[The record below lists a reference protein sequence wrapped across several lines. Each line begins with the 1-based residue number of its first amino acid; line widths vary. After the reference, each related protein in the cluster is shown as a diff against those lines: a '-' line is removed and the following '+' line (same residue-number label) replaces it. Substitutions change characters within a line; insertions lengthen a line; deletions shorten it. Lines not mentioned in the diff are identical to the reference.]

1 VDERVTSVKLRQ
13 LTILVSS
20 QWLWI
25 IPLSPFSY
33 FPSIPNP
40 HRSKCITA
48 RNLFTQNFQE
58 VIDERT
64 AKQKDDPDYK
74 PPENFLLVL
83 MRAKYND
90 GTILTTTE
98 ITGILIGV
106 LLGGH
111 HTTSVTGGTYEDR
124 HLVEHDAR
132 LVSRHIEVIC
142 VQNVNIIPQIP
153 LQNIQH

>member
-1 VDERVTSVKLRQ
+1 VVVTLRLTNWCGVDERVTSVKLRQ
-13 LTILVSS
+13 LSILVSS

-25 IPLSPFSY
+25 ISLSPFSY
-33 FPSIPNP
+33 FPS
-40 HRSKCITA
+40 ITA

-98 ITGILIGV
+98 IT
-106 LLGGH
+106 
-111 HTTSVTGGTYEDR
+111 
-124 HLVEHDAR
+124 
-132 LVSRHIEVIC
+132 
-142 VQNVNIIPQIP
+142 
-153 LQNIQH
+153 